1 MLRRH
6 SLERRLFGWLLAL
19 ALVPPLVVLIVALT
33 IGAGSLG
40 WMGTLGPWDRVGESG
55 RELFQAAAPAAETDT
70 ALAAALEQHRSQLS
84 ESLVQASRWSFLG
97 SRIATALPIAV
108 GVSII
113 IIALIALWVSRRMA
127 RQLARPVRDLVQMT
141 ELLAA
146 GKPLPEGSPPRR
158 RDVREMRVL
167 RDALRNAAARIEE
180 AQLRALEAER
190 VRAWGEMA
198 RRVAHEMKNP
208 LTPMRLAAHRL
219 RRTAASEPSLADP
232 VEVIEQ
238 ETARLEE
245 LARSFA
251 ILGRPPE
258 GPPSEID
265 VGELLRSLVTSDV
278 PQGIEA
284 HLDVDPDLPALLGHY
299 DSLLRAMR
307 NLLRNAV
314 EAVQSEH
321 GESGGMVALSARRS
335 GDGIEIVIADDGPGV
350 PPEAIERIFEADY
363 TLKAGGT
370 GLGLAVVRQA
380 VATHDGQV
388 RARARDGGGAEFVV
402 RLPLRAAREAARD
415 G

>member
-19 ALVPPLVVLIVALT
+19 ALVPPLVVLIIALT

-55 RELFQAAAPAAETDT
+55 RTLFEAAVPAATQDSV
-70 ALAAALEQHRSQLS
+70 LGAALEQHRRELS
-84 ESLVQASRWSFLG
+84 ESLVQARRWSFLG
-97 SRIATALPIAV
+97 ERVATTMPIAV
-108 GVSII
+108 AISALLL
-113 IIALIALWVSRRMA
+113 ALIALWISRRLA

-141 ELLAA
+141 QLLAA
-146 GKPLPEGSPPRR
+146 GEPMPAGNPPRR

-167 RDALRNAAARIEE
+167 RDALRTAAARIEE
-180 AQLRALEAER
+180 ARLRALETER

-208 LTPMRLAAHRL
+208 LTPLRLATHRL
-219 RRTAASEPSLADP
+219 RRAAAEAPQLGEPI
-232 VEVIEQ
+232 EVIEQ

-251 ILGRPPE
+251 VLGRPPE
-258 GPPSEID
+258 GPPSDID
-265 VGELLRSLVTSDV
+265 IGELLRALANSDIPPGVTAHVDV
-278 PQGIEA
+278 EPTLPSVRGYY
-284 HLDVDPDLPALLGHY
+284 DP
-299 DSLLRAMR
+299 LLRALR

-314 EAVQSEH
+314 EAVQARH
-321 GESGGMVALSARRS
+321 GTTGGSIELSARRS
-335 GDGIEIVIADDGPGV
+335 GEDVEIVVTDDGKGV
-350 PPEAIERIFEADY
+350 PAEALEHIFEADY

-380 VATHDGQV
+380 VAAHGGQV
-388 RARARDGGGAEFVV
+388 RARERRGGGATFIV
-402 RLPLRAAREAARD
+402 RLPTH
-415 G
+415 GSGS

>member
-19 ALVPPLVVLIVALT
+19 ALVPPLIVLTVALT

-55 RELFQAAAPAAETDT
+55 RALFDAVAPMAAEDT
-70 ALAAALEQHRSQLS
+70 MLAGAVEQHRRELG
-84 ESLVQASRWSFLG
+84 ESLVQARRWSFLG
-97 SRIATALPIAV
+97 ERVATMVPIAV
-108 GVSII
+108 GVS
-113 IIALIALWVSRRMA
+113 ALLLALLALWISRRLA
-127 RQLARPVRDLVQMT
+127 RQLARPVRDLVHMT

-146 GKPLPEGSPPRR
+146 GKPLPEGNPPRR

-167 RDALRNAAARIEE
+167 RDALRTAAARIEE
-180 AQLRALEAER
+180 AQLRALETER

-208 LTPMRLAAHRL
+208 LTPLRLAAHRL
-219 RRTAASEPSLADP
+219 RRAAASPQLADSI
-232 VEVIEQ
+232 EVIEQ
-238 ETARLEE
+238 ESARLEE

-251 ILGRPPE
+251 VLGRPPE
-258 GPPSEID
+258 GPPSD
-265 VGELLRSLVTSDV
+265 VDIGELLQSLAGSDIPPEITSRV
-278 PQGIEA
+278 EVELG
-284 HLDVDPDLPALLGHY
+284 LPSLQGHY

-314 EAVQSEH
+314 EAVQAKH
-321 GESGGMVALSARRS
+321 GESGGAIELTARQL
-335 GDGIEIVIADDGPGV
+335 GDHIEILVADNGRGV
-350 PPEAIERIFEADY
+350 PADALERIFEADY

-380 VATHDGQV
+380 VAAHGGHV
-388 RARARDGGGAEFVV
+388 RARASDSGGAVFSV
-402 RLPLRAAREAARD
+402 RLPVPTR
-415 G
+415 GG